1 MLPTVEQLHVE
12 REPFPHRRVDALPQ
26 QQHSPVL
33 GVTALRVQVAAAV
46 LSVRSMS
53 FLPLRARKVVVD
65 AGSVRDGP

>member
-12 REPFPHRRVDALPQ
+12 REPFPHRRVDALP